1 MVIAMSGWQVVSAV
15 AAILATISPVF
26 LALAWA
32 STTKVETLSRAPIE
46 PKATAYHSVLPHIL
60 SHTAPKHRLTTTQ
73 ARSAFRLHRSC
84 SCDDCFYKAAAYHV
98 LVAAGKVRPARKAL
112 L

>member
-1 MVIAMSGWQVVSAV
+1 MVIAMSGWQVVSVV

-26 LALAWA
+26 LGLAWS
-32 STTKVETLSRAPIE
+32 STTEIETSYRAPIK

-60 SHTAPKHRLTTTQ
+60 SHAAPKHRLTTAQ

-84 SCDDCFYKAAAYHV
+84 SCDDCFCKAAAYQV

>member
-26 LALAWA
+26 LGLAWA
-32 STTKVETLSRAPIE
+32 STTKTETLSRAPIE
-46 PKATAYHSVLPHIL
+46 PKATAYQSISPHIL
-60 SHTAPKHRLTTTQ
+60 SHAAPNHRLTT
-73 ARSAFRLHRSC
+73 AEAGSAVRLHRSC
-84 SCDDCFYKAAAYHV
+84 SCDDCFCKAAAYHV